1 MDSEQIAQNLA
12 AVRERIAAAAGRAGR
27 DPAQVMMVA
36 VTKTFPPAAVRAAVA
51 AGVTDVGE
59 NRVQEASEK
68 RAHLNDLTWVR
79 WHLVGHLQRNKAGLA
94 LELFDMIHSVDSVE
108 LAATL
113 DRRAALR
120 GRGLV
125 PVLLEVNVGEE
136 QRKYGF
142 APREEALFAAVER
155 LLLLPH
161 VRLDGLMTVAPIV
174 TSPEQAR
181 PIFRRL
187 YALREA
193 LCTRYPEA
201 PWTHLSMGM
210 TDDYPVAVEEG
221 ATMVRVGRAI
231 FGARPMWSSSEE
243 QIP

>member
-1 MDSEQIAQNLA
+1 MDSEQIAQNLE
-12 AVRERIAAAAGRAGR
+12 AVRERIATAAGRVGR
-27 DPAQVMMVA
+27 DPAQVTIVA
-36 VTKTFPPAAVRAAVA
+36 VTKTFPPAVVRAAAA

-59 NRVQEASEK
+59 NRVQEAGEK
-68 RAHLNDLTWVR
+68 RAHLDDLTWVR
-79 WHLVGHLQRNKAGLA
+79 WHLVGHLQRNKAGQA
-94 LELFDMIHSVDSVE
+94 LGLFDMIHSVDSVE

-120 GRGLV
+120 GQGMV

-136 QRKYGF
+136 RSKYGF
-142 APREEALFAAVER
+142 APREEALFAAVESLLVLSHLR
-155 LLLLPH
+155 LH
-161 VRLDGLMTVAPIV
+161 GLMTVAPIV
-174 TSPEQAR
+174 AGPEQAR

-187 YALREA
+187 RALREA
-193 LCTRYPEA
+193 LRARYPEA

-231 FGARPMWSSSEE
+231 FGTRRA
-243 QIP
+243 